1 MKIIKDGK
9 ENSQSWNKL
18 YNVNTNAF
26 TIDNFSEQTL
36 VQPKTR
42 VGLVAVSNTVPR
54 IFIMAG
60 ETFRI
65 YAGTRDIWGIDITV
79 TTELVV
85 INIEEKSILNTVVED
100 LALSITEGI
109 KVNVLAEI

>member
-1 MKIIKDGK
+1 
-9 ENSQSWNKL
+9 
-18 YNVNTNAF
+18 
-26 TIDNFSEQTL
+26 
-36 VQPKTR
+36 
-42 VGLVAVSNTVPR
+42 
-54 IFIMAG
+54 MAG

-85 INIEEKSILNTVVED
+85 INIEEKSIFNTAVED